1 MQHIGHWSVGLIYH
15 KYLASIKHFDTLN
28 DFKKK
33 SLLKENVIK
42 VISFFEAELVWK
54 CVYSFQTSNSIF
66 LNIFV
71 KHKVMA
77 CHMV

>member
-28 DFKKK
+28 DLKKK

-42 VISFFEAELVWK
+42 VMSFFEVELVCK
-54 CVYSFQTSNSIF
+54 CVYSFKTSNSIF
-66 LNIFV
+66 
-71 KHKVMA
+71 
-77 CHMV
+77 

>member
-1 MQHIGHWSVGLIYH
+1 MQHIGHWSVDLIYH

-33 SLLKENVIK
+33 ALLKENVIK
-42 VISFFEAELVWK
+42 VISFFEVELVCM

-66 LNIFV
+66 EYFL
-71 KHKVMA
+71 
-77 CHMV
+77 